1 MEGCADS
8 SLLPYGG
15 TEPVLPRRHAPLLPS
30 SSSPVQGQ
38 VLRDSE
44 TLSEAL
50 RKQAIVS
57 TQNLSPLVWSQQG
70 LPSAR
75 QTGRAKQGP
84 TGSRR
89 QQGSASRCWPG

>member
-57 TQNLSPLVWSQQG
+57 TQNLSPLVWSPISQADWEG
-70 LPSAR
+70 KAR
-75 QTGRAKQGP
+75 PHRLQEAAGQ
-84 TGSRR
+84 
-89 QQGSASRCWPG
+89 CE